1 VQHKVLDRVGVSW
14 HNYHTRDKP
23 YNLIIH

>member
-14 HNYHTRDKP
+14 HNYHSRNKP
-23 YNLIIH
+23 LFK